1 MTELWRSREKDAE
14 IELLDQMERE
24 RPPEVKMR
32 DAVENH
38 INMADILLQAI
49 LDVAERGRE
58 EMEAGENDNGAR
70 FGVILELLE
79 QYRERHSRFIE
90 SLYPGKEKAA

>member
-1 MTELWRSREKDAE
+1 MTELWRSKAEDAE
-14 IELLDQMERE
+14 LALLDQLERE
-24 RPPEVKMR
+24 RSPEEKMK

-58 EMEAGENDNGAR
+58 EMEAGVYDNGAR

-79 QYRERHSRFIE
+79 QYRERHSAFIE
-90 SLYPGKEKAA
+90 SLYPNKAA